1 MPQLDSLHPTVEKI
15 INNIEKNNGRKT
27 KRNDL
32 SFDSSLS

>member
-15 INNIEKNNGRKT
+15 INNIEKIMVGKR
-27 KRNDL
+27 KRNNL